1 MARTTL
7 AEVKA
12 IMKADLDTVTDAN
25 IEAIIP
31 AASRLVT
38 ALLGSVSGVSS
49 DQLEDIEMYLT
60 AHMATATIERQIKN
74 AGGSGAP
81 EVNYTGSFYTGLG
94 STSYGQTVMLL
105 DTTGKLKAAD
115 GKRAVSVTA
124 ITSFE

>member
-12 IMKADLDTVTDAN
+12 IMKSDLDTVTDGN

-31 AASRLVT
+31 VSNRLVT
-38 ALLGSVSGVSS
+38 ALLGTSGTSA
-49 DQLEDIEMYLT
+49 DQLEDIEMYLA
-60 AHMATATIERQIKN
+60 AHMAIATIERQIKN
-74 AGGSGAP
+74 AGGGGAP

-94 STSYGQTVMLL
+94 STSYGQIVMLL
-105 DTTGKLKAAD
+105 DTTGKMKAAD